1 MPLAVTNQYAKA
13 LLAVVSKPGSTLG
26 AEQALGQLGAIQA
39 LIQGS
44 RELRLALLSPAIGM
58 AAKTKAIERLG
69 GMLGL
74 HPLMR
79 NFWNVVT
86 SHRRIPLLGS
96 IRQAFQSQLDEQLGI
111 ARAEVTAARALT
123 KEQQTAL
130 EAKLAARIERKSL
143 RCAYA
148 VDERLLGGL
157 TVKIGSR
164 VLDGSV
170 RGKLDSLR
178 RRLVAEA

>member
-1 MPLAVTNQYAKA
+1 MSLAVTNQYAKA
-13 LLAVVSKPGSTLG
+13 LLAVVSKPGSTLA
-26 AEQALGQLGAIQA
+26 AERALAQLDAIQA
-39 LIQGS
+39 LIRGCP
-44 RELRLALLSPAIGM
+44 ELRLALLSPAIN
-58 AAKTKAIERLG
+58 AAQKKKVIERLG
-69 GMLGL
+69 KMLGL

-79 NFWNVVT
+79 NFLNVVT
-86 SHRRIPLLGS
+86 SHRRVPLLAS

-111 ARAEVTAARALT
+111 VRAEVTAARALHT
-123 KEQQTAL
+123 EQQTAL
-130 EAKLAARIERKSL
+130 EAKLAGTVGKSL

-157 TVKIGSR
+157 TVKIGSK

-170 RGKLDSLR
+170 RGRLESLR